1 LACLRDE
8 AANDKDAEMRED
20 DDSMDESD
28 DELGSES
35 DDLVDERNDNEIVP
49 EVERP
54 ARAKPGFRK
63 PYVKKRLAKGS
74 S

>member
-1 LACLRDE
+1 MRDE